1 MKILILNGDARPG
14 TKPLASYLANFEA
27 GLVAGGAKVSRIDLE
42 ELDIHFCTGCFTCWW
57 ATPGLCAF
65 RDGMEKV
72 YPAVLDA
79 DLLIWASPLVLG
91 TVPTLVKK
99 TQDRLIPLLHP
110 YFELVQS
117 EVHHRRRYE
126 RYPNLGLIV
135 EPQAEDEPEDLAAV
149 RLLFERFCVNLH
161 VSLKVFAST
170 DSIPEEAAR
179 EALTA

>member
-14 TKPLASYLANFEA
+14 NTPLAAYLAKFEA
-27 GLVAGGAKVSRIDLE
+27 ALEAGGAEVKRLRLS
-42 ELDIHFCTGCFTCWW
+42 ELDIKFCTGCFTCWW

-65 RDGMEKV
+65 RDGMEKI
-72 YPAVLDA
+72 YPAVLES

-110 YFELVQS
+110 YFELVQG
-117 EVHHRRRYE
+117 EVHHRLRYD
-126 RYPNLGLIV
+126 RYPDLALIV
-135 EPQAEDEPEDLAAV
+135 EPRAEDGQEELSGV
-149 RLLFERFCVNLH
+149 RLLFERFGVNLH
-161 VSLKVFAST
+161 VPLKVFASA
-170 DSIPEEAAR
+170 DSIPEEAAH

>member
-14 TKPLASYLANFEA
+14 ETPLAVYLAKFKAALE
-27 GLVAGGAKVSRIDLE
+27 AGGASVKRLDLS
-42 ELDIHFCTGCFTCWW
+42 ELDIKFCTGCFTCWW

-65 RDGMEKV
+65 RDGMETI
-72 YPAVLDA
+72 YPAVLES

-110 YFELVQS
+110 YFELVQG
-117 EVHHRRRYE
+117 EVHHRKRYD
-126 RYPNLGLIV
+126 RYPDLGLIV
-135 EPQAEDEPEDLAAV
+135 EPRAEDDPEDLAGV
-149 RLLFERFCVNLH
+149 RFLFERFGVNLH
-161 VSLKVFAST
+161 SSFKVFAST
-170 DSIPEEAAR
+170 EDVPEEAAR